1 MRKFSVKVNGHV
13 YDVEV
18 TECTN
23 GNSMGTVGMVSA
35 PVTTSAPTAPV
46 VPRTAPTVSAPIHP
60 QPTTY
65 SSAPARSSAAL
76 ERLMN
81 KAEHKEDKQPV
92 VAEGGLQVKAPMP
105 GKITFITAKVREP
118 VNKGDELMVLEAM
131 KMGNTITAPVS
142 GVVKAINVNV
152 GQVVQGKQ
160 TLCTIE

>member
-35 PVTTSAPTAPV
+35 SVTTSAP
-46 VPRTAPTVSAPIHP
+46 SAPLHP

-105 GKITFITAKVREP
+105 GKITFITAKVGEP